1 MKTLRFALLCLLA
14 SACSILK
21 PTTQHDVFPGRA
33 QLPQEEAPHPKN
45 SLEWW
50 YFTGHLKD
58 ISSGEEFGVEYVFF
72 HFSPDGKQDYQMVNF
87 ALTDPQAQQ
96 FRYDYDL
103 GKLPAPL
110 TATLPIH
117 LTETKPN
124 ADPAQGSQTWT
135 LTGQEGKYELQATM
149 AAHPGYGISLRTT
162 PAKPVL
168 LHGGTGYEQYGN
180 VAQAGYYS
188 YPRLSTTG
196 TLVVGG
202 KTHQVSG
209 ELWYDRQ
216 WNCGAVNKKH
226 VAWDWLSIQLKET
239 KDDLMLY
246 AVHNKKT
253 QEHIGGGS
261 HYGTQG
267 ENTHLTEADFKL
279 EPLTYWTSPTSKR
292 KYPAKWRVAVPS
304 KGYDLVVE
312 PLVPQQELSLKLF
325 KVLNLHYWEGMCR
338 VTGTH
343 NGQPVTGNA
352 YVEITNR

>member
-1 MKTLRFALLCLLA
+1 MVVLYRPLKGHFQRRGIWRGVRLFPLQPRRQAGLPDGQLRPDGPPSPAVSLRLR
-14 SACSILK
+14 
-21 PTTQHDVFPGRA
+21 PGQAAR
-33 QLPQEEAPHPKN
+33 APHR
-45 SLEWW
+45 
-50 YFTGHLKD
+50 H
-58 ISSGEEFGVEYVFF
+58 
-72 HFSPDGKQDYQMVNF
+72 
-87 ALTDPQAQQ
+87 
-96 FRYDYDL
+96 
-103 GKLPAPL
+103 
-110 TATLPIH
+110 
-117 LTETKPN
+117 
-124 ADPAQGSQTWT
+124 
-135 LTGQEGKYELQATM
+135 
-149 AAHPGYGISLRTT
+149 AAHPPDGNQAECGPRPGQPDLDADRAGRQIRAAGHHGRPPRLRHQ
-162 PAKPVL
+162 PA
-168 LHGGTGYEQYGN
+168 HH
-180 VAQAGYYS
+180 AGYYS

-216 WNCGAVNKKH
+216 WNSGAVNKKH

-343 NGQPVTGNA
+343 NGQPVT
-352 YVEITNR
+352 R